1 MQQEPSLETPNTE
14 PTKPALHEG
23 QKLAGCYVLKSE
35 LSTQSGTVVWL
46 AQDEVLGKD
55 VTLHFIPPAI
65 LQDARAISELR
76 QEVKRNRQLIHPNIL
91 RVYDFVEDG
100 AHAAISM
107 DRIEGESLAGLLRQK
122 GRFEPQEIQPWLIQL
137 AETLNEAHRTQYV
150 HRDLSPENFYIR
162 PTGGLLITNLGI
174 GRTVSDAM
182 ERAGIAK
189 GEAAH
194 LATMSPQQMDGERPA
209 ATDDVYGMGA
219 LAFELLT
226 GHAPFVGADIVPQI
240 RKSVPPTVS
249 EARTQVGA
257 AGVSPDWDALV
268 ASCLAKN
275 LDQRPKSC
283 AEVGGLIAQAKTG
296 AQAAP
301 AQPAAPSAPSAPAA
315 LPVWA
320 DVRTN
325 VPEVSA
331 PSIATDVKAEPAK
344 SSMPPLPH
352 GASASGKPGAKPSLS
367 ATFPDLERPKSKA
380 PAVLVAL
387 AAVAIGAGLYMKK
400 GDEQSSGEENTADN
414 KASGVTK
421 EPSFIEKVNDKKV
434 TDTKAPAEDA
444 AKTTAPKPPEV
455 AAVKPETAAP
465 PLTEPKA
472 PPVVAATPPIK
483 PVQVAPPVVPPPL
496 PVANTGGPAM
506 KTAPSLLPDPE
517 EIPKTVKATSPVLDT
532 LPAAPAALPKLALP
546 ANATAAQLEQLLAE
560 RKAAAMRAQEVA
572 KAADAT
578 QAQSAQNRD
587 KHAAE
592 LEQMKKGV
600 EDKRKAQASIIQ
612 QASAIEAQRK
622 KLEDEKNR
630 SKAAAME
637 ALKASENAE
646 KAFVEAMEQGGDK
659 IAARQKA
666 DAEMAA
672 LTKEIADR
680 AKALD
685 ETGGQ
690 STKAD
695 SLRQQMQLA
704 LRQLDLDQ
712 VAIKTA
718 LGKVKSVED
727 EARRKANHDK
737 IAALENQ
744 AKPIEAKAA
753 QFKDMLAKL
762 KELGDAGV
770 EASKPLQQKL
780 DGLNAEAAAIH
791 AAIKELGNSSVAP
804 AVALPPA
811 ALINTPPPAVVEVAP
826 PQPAPTETGPS
837 TNSLGMK
844 FVPVGDI
851 AFAIYPTTRQQFEA
865 FAKASNLRS
874 NAWQNPGFK
883 QENDHPVVNITWRE
897 AEAFC
902 KWLTVKERKAN
913 QLKTTELY
921 RLPTDMEW
929 SKAVG
934 LTTET
939 GAVPEDR
946 DMEVQGV
953 YPWGTAWPPPAG
965 AGNYA
970 GEETEADTVITGYND
985 GYKNTSPVGKFKP
998 NSIGLYDMGGN
1009 VWQWVQDDWNANKR
1023 EKTLRGASWYNG
1035 AIQLTIL
1042 SSGRIPSSPDNPNDT
1057 YGFRVVK
1064 ANH

>member
-1 MQQEPSLETPNTE
+1 MQQEPSLETPNNE
-14 PTKPALHEG
+14 LTKPALHEG

-35 LSTQSGTVVWL
+35 LPTQSGTVVWL

-107 DRIEGESLAGLLRQK
+107 DRIEGESLAALLRQK

-150 HRDLSPENFYIR
+150 HRDLSPENFYVR
-162 PTGGLLITNLGI
+162 PTAGLLITNLGI

-257 AGVSPDWDALV
+257 AAVSPDWDALV

-283 AEVGGLIAQAKTG
+283 AEVAGLIAQAKTG

-301 AQPAAPSAPSAPAA
+301 TQPVAPSVPDAV
-315 LPVWA
+315 PVWA
-320 DVRTN
+320 DVRTKA
-325 VPEVSA
+325 PEGSA
-331 PSIATDVKAEPAK
+331 PIISSDVKTEPAK

-400 GDEQSSGEENTADN
+400 SDSEQSGGEENAADN

-421 EPSFIEKVNDKKV
+421 EPSFIEKVNDKK
-434 TDTKAPAEDA
+434 APAEDI
-444 AKTTAPKPPEV
+444 AKTTAPKLPEV
-455 AAVKPETAAP
+455 ASVKPENVNP
-465 PLTEPKA
+465 PQTEPKA
-472 PPVVAATPPIK
+472 PPVAVATPPTK
-483 PVQVAPPVVPPPL
+483 PVQVAPSPL

-506 KTAPSLLPDPE
+506 KTTANLLPEPE
-517 EIPKTVKATSPVLDT
+517 EISKPAKATSPAIDI
-532 LPAAPAALPKLALP
+532 LPAAPATLPKLALP
-546 ANATAAQLEQLLAE
+546 PNATAAQLEQLLAE
-560 RKAAAMRAQEVA
+560 RKAAAVRAQEVA
-572 KAADAT
+572 KAADTT
-578 QAQSAQNRD
+578 QSQSSQSRD

-630 SKAAAME
+630 AKAAAME

-646 KAFVEAMEQGGDK
+646 KAFVEAMEQGADK
-659 IAARQKA
+659 ITARQKA

-680 AKALD
+680 TKALD

-712 VAIKTA
+712 VAIKAA

-737 IAALENQ
+737 IVALESQ

-753 QFKDMLAKL
+753 QFKEMLAKL
-762 KELGDAGV
+762 KELGDAGI

-780 DGLNAEAAAIH
+780 DALNADAAAIRS
-791 AAIKELGNSSVAP
+791 AIKDLGNSSVAP

-811 ALINTPPPAVVEVAP
+811 AQINTPPPAVVEVVP
-826 PQPAPTETGPS
+826 PQPAPTEAGPS

-844 FVPVGDI
+844 FLPVGNI

-865 FAKASNLRS
+865 FAKAVNLRS
-874 NAWQNPGFK
+874 TAWQNPGFK

-913 QLKTTELY
+913 QIKPNELY
-921 RLPTDMEW
+921 RLPSDMEW

-939 GAVPEDR
+939 GVVPEDR

-953 YPWGTAWPPPAG
+953 YPWGTVWPPPAG

-985 GYKNTSPVGKFKP
+985 GYKNTSPVGKFQP
-998 NSIGLYDMGGN
+998 NSLGLYDMGGN

-1064 ANH
+1064 AAEASKTAQH